1 MDPADREKEALAKL
15 RAAGRAGAGVFAAA
29 CIERLR
35 PLLDRVPSGAPA
47 LVAGVSLTQ
56 LWRILEGAERPDPRR
71 LAELSSACW
80 SLVEVEAVPGVPAA
94 LLELLVAGAHDALET
109 YLSGD
114 AQHAI
119 HAARKPS
126 EAAGHAG
133 AVELIDG
140 ERARQDR
147 DLRENRRARAHR
159 RRSPAAGHAPARARG
174 GRRKKAR
181 RGAARRG
188 EGELS
193 GTPRMRPISAR
204 PRSRTAPPPR
214 RAAARATR
222 GRRRRGPAAARR
234 CG

>member
-133 AVELIDG
+133 AVELIDR

-147 DLRENRRARAHR
+147 DVREIAELARTGAALPQLATRLRERAEAEGKKLVE
-159 RRSPAAGHAPARARG
+159 ALLAGA
-174 GRRKKAR
+174 K
-181 RGAARRG
+181 
-188 EGELS
+188 ES
-193 GTPRMRPISAR
+193 
-204 PRSRTAPPPR
+204 
-214 RAAARATR
+214 
-222 GRRRRGPAAARR
+222 
-234 CG
+234 